1 MCIQFF
7 AEASF
12 TNNSVSYYTI
22 KQVSTC
28 GENRKKGILLQPAY
42 TSALCSLHR
51 SNCPRKL
58 KREKCRCTAWMICRH
73 FHFVSL
79 PKGSCSQQAHCSLKN
94 YLDNEIYWLCQLS
107 DELLGASDSDLK
119 PVSLNLNSV
128 FKVTIWWRR
137 KKERKKIW
145 SYETRSS
152 DSVGGNQ
159 SVLTLSRLLLFKP
172 KKTAT
177 YFFNFFYHGCIKM
190 KCCEWRV
197 VLTGGLNSLSLPD
210 YSAPSWSHNATDDD
224 EDDIQNLHIL
234 RNRTDKMAPIRSTS

>member
-1 MCIQFF
+1 MLFLKAADFNYNAFNYLFLQIHPEKALGGKIVAYARRKIARAFSSEMPQNDTRCRDFLMCIQFF

-51 SNCPRKL
+51 SNCPRKI

-79 PKGSCSQQAHCSLKN
+79 PTGSCSQQAHCSLKN

-128 FKVTIWWRR
+128 FKVTI
-137 KKERKKIW
+137 
-145 SYETRSS
+145 
-152 DSVGGNQ
+152 
-159 SVLTLSRLLLFKP
+159 
-172 KKTAT
+172 
-177 YFFNFFYHGCIKM
+177 
-190 KCCEWRV
+190 
-197 VLTGGLNSLSLPD
+197 
-210 YSAPSWSHNATDDD
+210 
-224 EDDIQNLHIL
+224 
-234 RNRTDKMAPIRSTS
+234 